1 MLRRVCCSG
10 DSFLRFV
17 LTLFKSAILLSKFD
31 TADLPLRIGC
41 ANLSLSLTLQI
52 GSSIL
57 PAALIMILIA
67 ALLTIPP
74 AVLPA
79 VLLLRKMLEFVSTVA
94 TQQDCDTAEMRNC
107 RVARRQSVET
117 VELGN
122 GKTAE
127 FKLTD

>member
-1 MLRRVCCSG
+1 
-10 DSFLRFV
+10 
-17 LTLFKSAILLSKFD
+17 
-31 TADLPLRIGC
+31 
-41 ANLSLSLTLQI
+41 
-52 GSSIL
+52 
-57 PAALIMILIA
+57 MILIA

-94 TQQDCDTAEMRNC
+94 TQQDCDTAELRHS
-107 RVARRQSVET
+107 RIAIRQSFET

>member
-1 MLRRVCCSG
+1 
-10 DSFLRFV
+10 
-17 LTLFKSAILLSKFD
+17 
-31 TADLPLRIGC
+31 
-41 ANLSLSLTLQI
+41 
-52 GSSIL
+52 
-57 PAALIMILIA
+57 MILIA

-94 TQQDCDTAEMRNC
+94 TQQDCDTAELRNC
-107 RVARRQSVET
+107 RVARRQSLGT

>member
-1 MLRRVCCSG
+1 MQIC
-10 DSFLRFV
+10 
-17 LTLFKSAILLSKFD
+17 
-31 TADLPLRIGC
+31 C

-94 TQQDCDTAEMRNC
+94 TLQDCDTAEMRNC

>member
-1 MLRRVCCSG
+1 M
-10 DSFLRFV
+10 
-17 LTLFKSAILLSKFD
+17 LTLFNSVILFREFD

-67 ALLTIPP
+67 
-74 AVLPA
+74 

-107 RVARRQSVET
+107 RVARRQSFET

>member
-1 MLRRVCCSG
+1 MQIC
-10 DSFLRFV
+10 
-17 LTLFKSAILLSKFD
+17 
-31 TADLPLRIGC
+31 C

>member
-1 MLRRVCCSG
+1 M
-10 DSFLRFV
+10 
-17 LTLFKSAILLSKFD
+17 LTLFNSVILFREFD

-52 GSSIL
+52 GSSI
-57 PAALIMILIA
+57 
-67 ALLTIPP
+67 
-74 AVLPA
+74 LPA